1 MKQSTESTKN
11 VCLSKQNV
19 SKMLAFQLQLYF
31 TKDKKQKKTKFAIS
45 TTSNTV
51 IRKPSGFFMDTTKIV
66 AHYKFVLKIK
76 TIFVI
81 AILHL

>member
-1 MKQSTESTKN
+1 
-11 VCLSKQNV
+11 
-19 SKMLAFQLQLYF
+19 MLAFQLQLYF